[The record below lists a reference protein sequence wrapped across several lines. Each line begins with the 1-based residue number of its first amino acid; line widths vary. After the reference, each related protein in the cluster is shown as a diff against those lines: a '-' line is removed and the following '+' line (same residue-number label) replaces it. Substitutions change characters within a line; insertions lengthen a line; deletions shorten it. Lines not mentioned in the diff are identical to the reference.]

1 MLHQHLCL
9 ESSREEQKGKKK
21 GSWFRPLGS
30 TTLLNRKVFPSLRIL
45 ASEGFQ
51 CHRCLQEYRIALCL
65 GQERMENKKQKAY
78 GQWGTL
84 YCLTIPIPW
93 ARAGG
98 LLKLSPHHCTNLMVF
113 FDFRAGYA
121 RGNSN
126 NKLITGWGNL
136 WTLPGSPY
144 FMYSF
149 QASQLQTMEEAG
161 WGVFT
166 SAHSEPE
173 LSFLMFI
180 YNFVETVN
188 FLGLI

>member
-9 ESSREEQKGKKK
+9 ESSRGEQKEKKKK
-21 GSWFRPLGS
+21 GAGSWLHPLGS
-30 TTLLNRKVFPSLRIL
+30 TTLLNRKVFPSLSIL

-65 GQERMENKKQKAY
+65 GQERMENKKQKPY

-84 YCLTIPIPW
+84 YCLTISIPW

-113 FDFRAGYA
+113 FDFRTGYA

-126 NKLITGWGNL
+126 NKLITRWGNL
-136 WTLPGSPY
+136 WTLPVSPY

-149 QASQLQTMEEAG
+149 QAS
-161 WGVFT
+161 
-166 SAHSEPE
+166 
-173 LSFLMFI
+173 
-180 YNFVETVN
+180 
-188 FLGLI
+188 

>member
-1 MLHQHLCL
+1 MPLLPLRIQDCFV
-9 ESSREEQKGKKK
+9 SGSREDGEQKAKSIWAVGYSVLSQNM
-21 GSWFRPLGS
+21 GSAFS
-30 TTLLNRKVFPSLRIL
+30 
-45 ASEGFQ
+45 
-51 CHRCLQEYRIALCL
+51 
-65 GQERMENKKQKAY
+65 
-78 GQWGTL
+78 
-84 YCLTIPIPW
+84 IPIPW

-113 FDFRAGYA
+113 FDFKAGYA

-136 WTLPGSPY
+136 WTLPVSPY
-144 FMYSF
+144 FLYAF

-166 SAHSEPE
+166 SAHPESE

-180 YNFVETVN
+180 YNFIETVN